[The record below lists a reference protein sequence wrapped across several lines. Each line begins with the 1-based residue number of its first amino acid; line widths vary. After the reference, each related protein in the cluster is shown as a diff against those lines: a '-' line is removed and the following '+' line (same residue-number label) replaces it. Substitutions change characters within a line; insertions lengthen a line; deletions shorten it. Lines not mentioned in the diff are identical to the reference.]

1 MEHPCGVNRMP
12 DPLAWTQLVEQAND
26 IIVVFA
32 VDGHV
37 LYANARALATYGYSP
52 AQFAALTE
60 RDLFPGGC
68 VDAEADPAPQRL
80 MHRHE
85 DGRTLHLE
93 GSITTVDLPTGPL
106 RLLIARDIT
115 ERLADEL
122 RQRLHSSVFEISPEA
137 ILVTDA
143 DQRIV
148 AVNPAFTD
156 ITGYQP
162 AEVIGERPK
171 ILSSGRH
178 DRRFYEVLWHEL
190 AAKGRWQGEIWN
202 RRKDGEVYPQWQTIT
217 VIRDGDGQPLHY
229 VAIFADISER
239 KAAEAR
245 ISHLAYHDP
254 LTGLPNRLLL
264 RDRLTQ
270 ALHAAERSGS
280 RVGVLVLDLDHFKEI
295 NDGLG
300 HAAGDALLQQ
310 VALRLTASVRQSD
323 TVSRVGGDEFVIVL
337 SGLEHEDDAL
347 LVTRKILESMK
358 RPFELGGASVIVTP
372 SIGVSFYP
380 TDANTM
386 EALLENADGAMYQSK
401 IEGRNR
407 ARLHTDAEVSAA
419 GR

>member
-1 MEHPCGVNRMP
+1 MLNPSDWSR
-12 DPLAWTQLVEQAND
+12 LVAQAD
-26 IIVVFA
+26 DMVVVFA
-32 VDGHV
+32 ADGRAR
-37 LYANARALATYGYSP
+37 YANARALQAYGYT
-52 AQFAALTE
+52 ADQFAALGESDLVAPGATPTE
-60 RDLFPGGC
+60 DHTNPRRLLHRARDGSVLQL
-68 VDAEADPAPQRL
+68 EA
-80 MHRHE
+80 
-85 DGRTLHLE
+85 
-93 GSITTVDLPTGPL
+93 SITSIDLPDGPL
-106 RLLIARDIT
+106 RLMIARDVT

-122 RQRLHSSVFEISPEA
+122 RQRLHSAVFEISPEA

-148 AVNPAFTD
+148 AVNAAFTD

-162 AEVIGERPK
+162 SEVIGERPK
-171 ILSSGRH
+171 VLSSGRH
-178 DRRFYEVLWHEL
+178 DQRFYDVLWHEL

-202 RRKDGEVYPQWQTIT
+202 RRKDGEIYPQWQTIT
-217 VIRDGDGQPLHY
+217 AIRDGDGRPLHY

-254 LTGLPNRLLL
+254 LTSLPNRLLL

-270 ALHAAERSGS
+270 ALHAAERSGH

-337 SGLEHEDDAL
+337 SDLRQDDDAL
-347 LVTRKILESMK
+347 HVTRKILEAMK
-358 RPFELGGASVIVTP
+358 RPFDLGTGSAVVTP

-380 TDANTM
+380 TDATTM